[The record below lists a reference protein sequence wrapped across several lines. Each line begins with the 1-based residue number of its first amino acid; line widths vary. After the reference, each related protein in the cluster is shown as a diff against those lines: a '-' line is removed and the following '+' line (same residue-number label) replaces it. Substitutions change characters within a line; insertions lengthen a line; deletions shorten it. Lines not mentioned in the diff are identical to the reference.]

1 MKRTLRII
9 ATIGVLAVIA
19 AVTIGAVQTG
29 SGGVPVIDQQFLD
42 ENNIID
48 ETIVSTGSLLVTV
61 SATGTIEPVREAPLG
76 FQTSGVVTEV
86 LVEEGDFVRQG
97 DVLARLDMSDLET
110 QYRLTE
116 IDLRREQVSYEDL
129 VAPAR
134 DVDLAAQQ
142 AALNAARA
150 SAGAAYDSAASE
162 NDVEIARLEAELADN
177 QRWQAQIQRDQ
188 QMALGPEFRDSDFQ
202 DSNAQEVQLANSIES
217 QEYQLE
223 IAQADYSDTIN
234 TGPDLSRLGQA
245 TADIVE
251 AQVALEDL
259 MNGPDEIDRRIA
271 EASLEL
277 AELSLQQVG
286 IELADG
292 VIVAPFDGIVAENN
306 LTVGELPPQG
316 SAITL
321 IDTSELIVDLPVDED
336 DISNVEVGQNVELE
350 LDALREAGIT
360 GTVTRVNVTPTQSGA
375 VVTYTVRVRV
385 NPTDE
390 SLRVGM
396 TTTAEVVVA
405 ERDDVILLPNRFIRR
420 DSDTNR
426 SFVTILDPDGNLNE
440 VVVEL
445 GERNE
450 TESEILS
457 GLEDGDR
464 VVLIQRETG
473 VLDQ

>member
-162 NDVEIARLEAELADN
+162 NDIEIARLEAELADN

-188 QMALGPEFRDSDFQ
+188 QMALGPEFRDSGMQ

-217 QEYQLE
+217 QQYQLE
-223 IAQADYSDTIN
+223 IARTTLTDTIN

-286 IELADG
+286 IELENG

-321 IDTSELIVDLPVDED
+321 IDTSELIIDLPVDED

-390 SLRVGM
+390 PLRVGM

-426 SFVTILDPDGNLNE
+426 SFVTILDPDGNLTE